1 LFGDGLVGVG
11 MLVSPPG
18 AFILLG
24 IMIAVVNY
32 VLHKSKEKKKS
43 REEKKELPAEEK
55 EVCEQ

>member
-1 LFGDGLVGVG
+1 